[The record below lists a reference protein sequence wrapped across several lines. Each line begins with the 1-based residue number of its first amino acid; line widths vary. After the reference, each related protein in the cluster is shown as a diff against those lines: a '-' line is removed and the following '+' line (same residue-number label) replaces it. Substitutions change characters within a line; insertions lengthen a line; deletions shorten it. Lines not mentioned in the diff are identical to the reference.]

1 VSVLSWSEIRAKVLE
16 KAPNAAVALDVV
28 ERYWGDGK
36 LTEEIA
42 TQFVQAYCR
51 GDYVAARKA
60 LYGTMSPLD
69 LINEDKAEN
78 ERLARIVEAET
89 KVYNFFGELEGVV
102 LKVAL
107 GAALAAV
114 GL

>member
-1 VSVLSWSEIRAKVLE
+1 MLLSWSEIRAKVLE
-16 KAPNAAVALDVV
+16 KAPNAETVV
-28 ERYWGDGK
+28 DLVEKYWGDGR

-42 TQFVQAYCR
+42 TEFVKAYCR

-60 LYGTMSPLD
+60 LYGTMSALD

-102 LKVAL
+102 LKIAL

>member
-1 VSVLSWSEIRAKVLE
+1 MLLSWPEIRAKVLA
-16 KAPNAAVALDVV
+16 KAPNAAPALDVV
-28 ERYWGDGK
+28 AQYWGDGK

-42 TQFVQAYCR
+42 VEFVQAYCR

-60 LYGTMSPLD
+60 LYGTMSATD
-69 LINEDKAEN
+69 LIREDRAEN
-78 ERLARIVEAET
+78 ERLARIVEAERQ
-89 KVYNFFGELEGVV
+89 VYNFFGELEAVV